1 MELLEKLQTLNNHL
15 LARNYKKVIDGCN
28 KILKKDPNIPYVLNL
43 CGLALQGTN
52 NTLASINYFNKAIE
66 VEPDN
71 IAAINNLANSYKAL
85 SKFDIAEKLY
95 LKTLKINPK
104 YIKALNN
111 YGNLKQQI
119 GDFNGCI
126 ELYLKALEIKPNQTN
141 ILFSLASAYQ
151 EIGNFKKCKEIA
163 NKVLTIE
170 PKNTSVH
177 KLISSIIN
185 YKNENDHLIV
195 MENLSKD
202 KTLKSEQLIDLSF
215 ALGKAYEDIENYEK
229 SYENL
234 EKGNKLKKIKINY
247 QINNQVKLFE
257 SITKTF
263 DDLDLESLKQTSKNK
278 SIIFICGMP
287 RSGTTLI
294 EQIIAAHPQVNGAGE
309 LIYLQNSIE
318 QNFIEDFK
326 LNKQKIINEA
336 SSNNN
341 IIESKYF
348 ELLDFHKFN
357 SKLITDK
364 APQNFRWIGF
374 IKIFFPNSKIIHCN
388 RNAKDNCLSLFKNNF
403 ASSHMDWTYD
413 QKDIAEYYNLYYELI
428 KFWNKKL
435 PNNIYNVHYERIVQ
449 NKEIEI
455 KKLIEFCGLKWD
467 SACLNHHKHIKTP
480 ISTVSVVQ
488 ARKPIYSSSVNSSNK
503 YFKYLNG
510 LYSSLKIE

>member
-28 KILKKDPNIPYVLNL
+28 KILKKNPNIPYALNL
-43 CGLALQGTN
+43 CGLALQGCN
-52 NTLASINYFNKAIE
+52 NILASINCFNKAIE
-66 VEPDN
+66 VEPNN

-111 YGNLKQQI
+111 YANLKQQI
-119 GDFNGCI
+119 GDFNGSI

-151 EIGNFKKCKEIA
+151 EIGIFKKSEEIA

-177 KLISSIIN
+177 KLISGIIN

-318 QNFIEDFK
+318 QNFVEDFK

-357 SKLITDK
+357 SKLVTDK

-413 QKDIAEYYNLYYELI
+413 QKDIAEYYNLYYDLM

-435 PNNIYNVHYERIVQ
+435 PNDIYNANYERIVQ
-449 NKEIEI
+449 NKEVEI

-467 SACLNHHKHIKTP
+467 SACSNHHKHIKTP

-488 ARKPIYSSSVNSSNK
+488 ARKPIYSSSLNSNNK
-503 YFKYLNG
+503 YSKYLNG
-510 LYSSLKIE
+510 LYSSLKN